1 MLSDFIYVSAVI
13 FIAMNVMF
21 VLALIL
27 KNNSI
32 IDIFWGIGFV
42 IVACSLAIQIQS
54 LNFTQILFGIF
65 LSAWAIRLSLHI
77 FLRNK
82 GHAEDFRYANWRKT
96 WKYFIL
102 RSYFQVFMLQG
113 LMMLIISLP
122 VLAVYNSGFEGKIVF
137 TIIGSLIFISGF
149 LTETLADYQL
159 KQFRNNP
166 ENKGR
171 IIKSGLWKYSRHPN
185 YFGEALLW
193 WGLWII
199 SLPVTLWYITILSPI
214 VITILLRYVSGV
226 PMLEEKY
233 RNHPEWEAYC
243 NETPVFVPGRRK

>member
-1 MLSDFIYVSAVI
+1 
-13 FIAMNVMF
+13 MNVIF

-32 IDIFWGIGFV
+32 IDIFWGMGFM
-42 IVACSLAIQIQS
+42 IVACSLAIQIDS
-54 LNFTQILFGIF
+54 LNFTQILFGSF

-96 WKYFIL
+96 WKNFIL
-102 RSYFQVFMLQG
+102 RSYFQVFILQG

-122 VLAVYNSGFEGKIVF
+122 LIAIFNTDFQGHLFY
-137 TIIGSLIFISGF
+137 TITGSLIFISGF

-159 KQFRNNP
+159 IRFRNNP
-166 ENKGR
+166 ENKGH

-193 WGLWII
+193 WGLWMI
-199 SLPVTLWYITILSPI
+199 SLPGTLWYITILSPI
-214 VITILLRYVSGV
+214 VITLLLRYVSGV
-226 PMLEEKY
+226 PMLEKKY
-233 RNHPEWEAYC
+233 GNHPEWETYC
-243 NETPVFVPGRRK
+243 NQTPVFVPGRRK